1 MKLFARL
8 RRPKKARGNILFRYG
23 WKVTLLLL
31 LAGAGFAV
39 FLFYGTWAQTFDMK
53 NVGEMPERSTVY
65 DVDGKIYSRLAGANR
80 LKVSLSEVSP
90 QFIAAVLAREDT
102 RFYEHK
108 GIDWRGV
115 LRALVRDVLSMSA
128 KEGASSLTMQLAR
141 NSLPLGGRTFSR
153 KLLEAMVALRIE
165 REFTKQQILELYVNR
180 IYFGTGCYGVETA
193 SQAYFGKNASKLN
206 LSEAALLAGLIRSPN
221 RFSPLKN
228 PEGAAIQRDAVL
240 DRMVALKKITPA
252 QAEQAKKTKIVTHPK
267 RMPQIQ
273 ENYAMDAVQRALSLI
288 LTQDQMDDGGL
299 SIYTTLD
306 PSVQNAAQDALEAQL
321 SKIERQ
327 SNFRHPTKAEYK
339 PPENGEGDAAM
350 PYLEGAVV
358 VIDNASGGIRA
369 LVGGRDYAQS
379 KFNRALAPANRQ
391 VGSAFKPFVYAI
403 AFSHGLLPGAAISD
417 GPIQAG
423 EIDGAGNWSP
433 ANSDGTYG
441 GTMPCSYGLVHSRN
455 TMSVRVGQFAGLDAV
470 QKVANELGIAAK
482 RSARARQL
490 HRFLRER
497 PERSDFRLQ
506 CVSQR
511 RCAQAGIHHRAHRR
525 SAAQTD
531 LSLGAYHFAGDRP
544 RCGLDDFGGTGG
556 RVDQRHRRE
565 RALVRLQIA
574 GGRQDRH
581 HERLQ
586 GRLVRRAHQHVD
598 LRCVGRIRSA
608 DDDCRARLRRCSG
621 IARVDSGHEQSVTTL
636 SGRAAATENVN
647 STRDR
652 LLDFKSARHHWL
664 HVGRLRLRHRFA
676 RRQDTNCCLPGSWR
690 FAMAL
695 CTTGAEW
702 ASESA
707 YFPGPHVQIVQAI
720 LRRTLTSTIIK
731 SAASSLVGALVSSA

>member
-1 MKLFARL
+1 MKVFARV

-23 WKVTLLLL
+23 WKITLLLL
-31 LAGAGFAV
+31 LAGGVFAV

-90 QFIAAVLAREDT
+90 EFIAAVLAREDT
-102 RFYEHK
+102 RFYDHK

-115 LRALVRDVLSMSA
+115 LRALSRDIVSMKA

-180 IYFGTGCYGVETA
+180 IYFGSGCYGVETA

-228 PEGAAIQRDAVL
+228 PEGAAVQRDAVL
-240 DRMVALKKITPA
+240 DRMVALKKITPS

-306 PSVQNAAQDALEAQL
+306 PSVQNATQDALETQL
-321 SKIERQ
+321 SKIEHQ
-327 SNFRHPTKAEYK
+327 SDFRHPTKADYK
-339 PPENGEGDAAM
+339 PPENGEGDASM

-391 VGSAFKPFVYAI
+391 VGSAFKPFVYTV
-403 AFSHGLLPGAAISD
+403 AFSHGLLPSSAISD
-417 GPIQAG
+417 GPIQPG

-441 GTMPCSYGLVHSRN
+441 SIMPCSYGLIHSRN
-455 TMSVRVGQFAGLDAV
+455 TMSVRVGQFAGLDTV
-470 QKVANELGIAAK
+470 QKIANDLGIAQNIPHGPASYIGSFESNLK
-482 RSARARQL
+482 DLTSAYTLFPNAGVRRQAYIIERIDDQQHKPIYLAAHISSQALDAGSAWMTSRLMQEVLTQGTAASARSLGFKLPAAGKTGTTNDYKDAWFIGYTSTLTCGVWVGFDQPTTIVAHGYGAALALPVWTQVMNKASRHYPAEPLQPTMPLQHTRVCSISNQL
-490 HRFLRER
+490 ATTGCMSAGTAFDIDLPVGKVPTSACQVHGG
-497 PERSDFRLQ
+497 
-506 CVSQR
+506 SQWPF
-511 RCAQAGIHHRAHRR
+511 AQQAPNGTQKA
-525 SAAQTD
+525 
-531 LSLGAYHFAGDRP
+531 LSLP
-544 RCGLDDFGGTGG
+544 G
-556 RVDQRHRRE
+556 RF
-565 RALVRLQIA
+565 
-574 GGRQDRH
+574 
-581 HERLQ
+581 
-586 GRLVRRAHQHVD
+586 
-598 LRCVGRIRSA
+598 
-608 DDDCRARLRRCSG
+608 
-621 IARVDSGHEQSVTTL
+621 
-636 SGRAAATENVN
+636 
-647 STRDR
+647 
-652 LLDFKSARHHWL
+652 FKSFRRFF
-664 HVGRLRLRHRFA
+664 GR
-676 RRQDTNCCLPGSWR
+676 
-690 FAMAL
+690 
-695 CTTGAEW
+695 
-702 ASESA
+702 
-707 YFPGPHVQIVQAI
+707 
-720 LRRTLTSTIIK
+720 
-731 SAASSLVGALVSSA
+731 